1 MNEKSKFQCGM
12 LRKLKLLA
20 LFCSFSFAIM
30 AQTKTISG
38 VVTSAEDKE
47 SLIGVSV
54 MIKGTSTG
62 TVTDINGKYTISVPN
77 NDAVL
82 VFSMI
87 GMKKTELKAGA
98 NPVLNVVLSS
108 DSKIIDEVV
117 VTGYSTQK
125 KADLT
130 GAVTVVDVNELKKT
144 SANNPMQALQGRAAG
159 VDVTTDGSPS
169 GSGTTVRIRGIGTL
183 NNNDPLYV
191 IDGVPTKSGMHELN
205 SSDIESIQ
213 VLRDAS
219 AASIYG
225 SRAGNGVI
233 IITTKKGK
241 SGKTKVNFDSY
252 LSTSHYGKVI
262 DMLNTKEFGQVQWQ
276 AMINSGVDPNTNQIG
291 YMYDYSYDTNGKPV
305 LNGIKVPKY
314 IDARDGT
321 NAMLSS
327 NTDWFGQ
334 LTRPGIAQSY
344 NLSVSSGTDK
354 SNSFFSLG
362 YYNNQGTIKDTYF
375 NRFSARMNNS
385 YKLLGDLITVGE
397 NFTINN
403 TGELQAPDGVLQLA
417 ILSLPIMPVKKTN
430 GDWGSVTSGMRDRD
444 NPARILDA
452 NKDNPYSYWRTFGN
466 TYIDIQPIKN
476 LHVRSSFG
484 IDYGNYYQRALTYSF
499 TGRLGSDLT
508 SSKIIQSHSKKWSW
522 TNTATYDFKI
532 DKNQFN
538 LLVGTEFINQKDIN
552 FSTERRTYELQDPN
566 YMWPSA
572 GVGEMY
578 STGGATGYALSSF
591 FGKIDYAYDDKYL
604 ASVTLR
610 NDGSSRFGIDNRYAT
625 FPAFSAGWRI
635 SQEKFMNELKNT
647 ISDLKFRIGWGQTGN
662 QEIDNYANRSI
673 IVANY
678 IGSTGAG
685 INSGSAYDITGADS
699 GLLPSGYMITQRAND
714 KIKWETTTQTNVGLD
729 FGLFKQSLYGSV
741 EWYFKQTNNILVN
754 PPYLAAIGEGGNHW
768 VNGASMENKGLEF
781 TLGYRGK
788 TSFGLEYDVTANIS
802 GYRNKIT
809 KLPESVVN
817 NYGGNGTTDNILG
830 RPIGSYYG
838 YVAEGLFQT
847 QSEVDNSA
855 TQTGKGL
862 GRIRYKDIN
871 NDGVIDEKDRTWL
884 GSPNPN
890 FQYGFNI
897 VLDYKGFDLT
907 AFFQGLSGNEV
918 NNTVKQFTDFWAV
931 NELGSN
937 KSTRLMNAWTPTNT
951 SSTIPALSFSDL
963 NNEKRFSSYYVEPG
977 AYLKLRNLQLGYS
990 LSPKLI
996 NKLKLDKVRMYVSG
1010 QNLMTLKSS
1019 KFTGLDPE
1027 NPNLAYPISTTFT
1040 AGLNVAF

>member
-1 MNEKSKFQCGM
+1 MNKKSKFRGNM

-20 LFCSFSFAIM
+20 LFCSFSVVIM

-38 VVTSAEDKE
+38 VVTSSEDKE
-47 SLIGVSV
+47 TLIGVAV
-54 MIKGTSTG
+54 MVKGGATG
-62 TVTDINGKYTISVPN
+62 TVTDINGKYTISVSN

-87 GMKKTELKAGA
+87 GMKKEEVKVGT
-98 NPVLNVVLSS
+98 NPVLNVVLSP
-108 DSKIIDEVV
+108 DSKFIDEVV

-159 VDVTTDGSPS
+159 VDITTDGSPS

-241 SGKTKVNFDSY
+241 SGKAKVNFDSY

-291 YMYDYSYDTNGKPV
+291 YMYDYSYDTNGKPI

-321 NAMLSS
+321 NTMLSS

-344 NLSVSSGTDK
+344 NLSVSCGTDK

-375 NRFSARMNNS
+375 KRISARMNNS

-452 NKDNPYSYWRTFGN
+452 NKDNPY
-466 TYIDIQPIKN
+466 
-476 LHVRSSFG
+476 
-484 IDYGNYYQRALTYSF
+484 NY
-499 TGRLGSDLT
+499 
-508 SSKIIQSHSKKWSW
+508 
-522 TNTATYDFKI
+522 
-532 DKNQFN
+532 
-538 LLVGTEFINQKDIN
+538 
-552 FSTERRTYELQDPN
+552 
-566 YMWPSA
+566 
-572 GVGEMY
+572 
-578 STGGATGYALSSF
+578 
-591 FGKIDYAYDDKYL
+591 
-604 ASVTLR
+604 
-610 NDGSSRFGIDNRYAT
+610 
-625 FPAFSAGWRI
+625 
-635 SQEKFMNELKNT
+635 
-647 ISDLKFRIGWGQTGN
+647 
-662 QEIDNYANRSI
+662 
-673 IVANY
+673 
-678 IGSTGAG
+678 
-685 INSGSAYDITGADS
+685 
-699 GLLPSGYMITQRAND
+699 
-714 KIKWETTTQTNVGLD
+714 
-729 FGLFKQSLYGSV
+729 
-741 EWYFKQTNNILVN
+741 
-754 PPYLAAIGEGGNHW
+754 
-768 VNGASMENKGLEF
+768 
-781 TLGYRGK
+781 
-788 TSFGLEYDVTANIS
+788 
-802 GYRNKIT
+802 
-809 KLPESVVN
+809 
-817 NYGGNGTTDNILG
+817 
-830 RPIGSYYG
+830 
-838 YVAEGLFQT
+838 
-847 QSEVDNSA
+847 
-855 TQTGKGL
+855 
-862 GRIRYKDIN
+862 
-871 NDGVIDEKDRTWL
+871 
-884 GSPNPN
+884 
-890 FQYGFNI
+890 
-897 VLDYKGFDLT
+897 
-907 AFFQGLSGNEV
+907 
-918 NNTVKQFTDFWAV
+918 
-931 NELGSN
+931 
-937 KSTRLMNAWTPTNT
+937 
-951 SSTIPALSFSDL
+951 
-963 NNEKRFSSYYVEPG
+963 
-977 AYLKLRNLQLGYS
+977 
-990 LSPKLI
+990 
-996 NKLKLDKVRMYVSG
+996 
-1010 QNLMTLKSS
+1010 
-1019 KFTGLDPE
+1019 
-1027 NPNLAYPISTTFT
+1027 
-1040 AGLNVAF
+1040 